1 MKRALKIV
9 VPVLLAIAVIFS
21 IGWYLIKYDP
31 AFTQDMLVA
40 QARSLDEQGN
50 HTLATW
56 FYQLAYQHSGND
68 EQIAI
73 ELAEQYRSTGN
84 YTKAEYTL
92 SNAIADGGT
101 VELYIA
107 LCKVYVEQDKLLDAV
122 TMLDNVADPAIKRQL
137 GAMRPQ
143 APAATP
149 DHGYFN
155 QYISVSFAV
164 PEGTVYLTTD
174 GSYPSLEQE
183 PYATPLALPGGE
195 TTIRALTVGK
205 NGLVSPLTILDYTIA
220 GVIEEVTIS
229 DPAIDRVIRQQ
240 LQVDESH
247 VLYTNELWTITS
259 LAVPKDA
266 ASLSDL
272 SHLPFLQQLSI
283 RESKITGLSAVS
295 GLSALEELVIAD
307 TAVSEA
313 DLQAIASLPKL
324 TVLTLSGCSLSGID
338 ALAEADQLTYLD
350 LSNNTIRDLSALE
363 RMSQLSYLN
372 LNHNAVTGL
381 GSISKLTQLTELDL
395 SYNSITSSA
404 DLAACT
410 ELMVLDLTG
419 NALTT
424 LEGMDKLANLRNLY
438 TAFNHLTDISA
449 LSANTKLGELDISN
463 NSITDITALG
473 ALKELIN
480 LNFSFN
486 QVTQLPTFAKDCAL
500 VSIKGSRNQLT
511 SLKPLAGLENLNYV
525 TMDQNADITSIA
537 ALASCYALVEVSVYG
552 TGVKDASALTALNI
566 IVKYAP
572 I

>member
-1 MKRALKIV
+1 MKRVLRII

-31 AFTQDMLVA
+31 NFTQDVLVA

-56 FYQLAYQHSGND
+56 FYKLAYQQSGND
-68 EQIAI
+68 EDIAI
-73 ELAEQYRSTGN
+73 ELAEQYRSAGN

-122 TMLDNVADPAIKRQL
+122 TMLDNVADPAIKQQL
-137 GAMRPQ
+137 DAIRPQ
-143 APAATP
+143 APTATP

-155 QYISVSFAV
+155 QYISVSFTV
-164 PEGTVYLTTD
+164 PEGAVYLTTD
-174 GSYPSLEQE
+174 GSYPSTSQK
-183 PYATPLALPGGE
+183 PYAAPLALSGGE

-220 GVIEEVTIS
+220 GVIEEVIIS
-229 DPAIDRVIRQQ
+229 DPAMDRVIRQQ
-240 LQVDESH
+240 LRVDESH
-247 VLYTNELWTITS
+247 VLYTNELWTITN

-272 SHLPFLQQLSI
+272 SQLPFLQQLSI
-283 RESKITGLSAVS
+283 HECKVTDFSALSS
-295 GLSALEELVIAD
+295 LSALEELVI
-307 TAVSEA
+307 TGIPVSEE

-338 ALAEADQLTYLD
+338 NLADAKILTYLD

-363 RMSQLSYLN
+363 NMPQLTYLN
-372 LNHNAVTGL
+372 LNHNAVTVLNSVG
-381 GSISKLTQLTELDL
+381 KLTQLTELDL
-395 SYNSITSSA
+395 SYNSITSPS
-404 DLAACT
+404 DLASCT

-419 NALTT
+419 NAITT
-424 LEGMDKLANLRNLY
+424 LEGIDKLTNLRNLY
-438 TAFNHLTDISA
+438 AAFNQLTDVNA
-449 LSANTKLGELDISN
+449 LSANIKLGELDISN
-463 NSITDITALG
+463 NSITDITNLG
-473 ALKELIN
+473 TLKELVN
-480 LNFSFN
+480 LNFSYN

-500 VSIKGSRNQLT
+500 VSIKGSHNQLK

-525 TMDQNADITSIA
+525 TMDQNAGITSIA
-537 ALASCYALVEVSVYG
+537 ALKTCYSLVEVSVYG
-552 TGVKDASALTALNI
+552 TGVRDASALTALNI